1 MYISFVYIYLFKA
14 VIVHIITEHN
24 GCIVDYI
31 AVTLV
36 IIVIFQI
43 MWRGVMKLFQYK
55 VR

>member
-1 MYISFVYIYLFKA
+1 MYICYVYINLFKA
-14 VIVHIITEHN
+14 VIVYIITENN

-43 MWRGVMKLFQYK
+43 MWRRVMKLLQYN
-55 VR
+55 V